1 MVAAPR
7 TLLAVSLHPVLAGSL
22 DNFFDRVGEFFS
34 SLADISWGPLVLG
47 LALFLVYLSLRS
59 RAYFNVVR
67 AAYPT
72 ERFRWRDIWGA
83 YIAAYGFNNV
93 VPARGGDLIRL
104 FLTKS

>member
-1 MVAAPR
+1 LP
-7 TLLAVSLHPVLAGSL
+7 VSVRPVLAGSV

-34 SLADISWGPLVLG
+34 SLADIRWGWLVVG
-47 LALFLVYLSLRS
+47 LLLFLVYLSFRS
-59 RAYFNVVR
+59 RAYFHVMR

-93 VPARGGDLIRL
+93 VPARG
-104 FLTKS
+104 